1 MPATP
6 PLTGQHIGEAENAIR
21 AVLDALLAETETTFH
36 QWVALRVLAA
46 TDSGLELEQLVQR
59 MTSGLKVEPSSVLAA
74 VGQLDAGGLVTVR
87 DEDVEVVEV
96 VGLTDAG
103 RARHR
108 RIQDGVDRITRQL
121 YGDLPVDDL
130 VTTRRVLAI
139 VTERANAV
147 FAG

>member
-1 MPATP
+1 MPDAP
-6 PLTGQHIGEAENAIR
+6 PLTGQHIGETENAIR
-21 AVLDALLAETETTFH
+21 AVLDALLAETSTTFH

-46 TDSGLELEQLVQR
+46 TDSGLERDQLVAR
-59 MTSGLKVEPSSVLAA
+59 MTSGLKVEPAA
-74 VGQLDAGGLVTVR
+74 VLTALGQLEAEELVTVA
-87 DEDVEVVEV
+87 EIVA
-96 VGLTDAG
+96 LTDAG

-108 RIQDGVDRITRQL
+108 RIQDGIDRITRQL

-147 FAG
+147 LAG

>member
-46 TDSGLELEQLVQR
+46 TDSGLELEQLLQR

-74 VGQLDAGGLVTVR
+74 VGQLDAEGLVTVR
-87 DEDVEVVEV
+87 GEDVEVVA
-96 VGLTDAG
+96 LTDAG

-147 FAG
+147 LAG

>member
-1 MPATP
+1 MPEAP
-6 PLTGQHIGEAENAIR
+6 PLTGQHIGETENAIR
-21 AVLDALLAETETTFH
+21 AVLDALLAETSTTFH

-46 TDSGLELEQLVQR
+46 TDSGLERDQLVAR
-59 MTSGLKVEPSSVLAA
+59 MTSGLKVEPAA
-74 VGQLDAGGLVTVR
+74 VLTALGQLEAEELVTVA
-87 DEDVEVVEV
+87 EIVA
-96 VGLTDAG
+96 LTDAG

-108 RIQDGVDRITRQL
+108 RIQDGIDRITRQL

-147 FAG
+147 LAG

>member
-1 MPATP
+1 MPETP

-21 AVLDALLAETETTFH
+21 AVLDALLAESETSFH

-46 TDSGLELEQLVQR
+46 TDSGLELEQLVSR
-59 MTSGLKVEPSSVLAA
+59 MTSGLKVERASVLAA
-74 VGQLDAGGLVTVR
+74 VGQLQAGESVVVADDGDR
-87 DEDVEVVEV
+87 REVVA
-96 VGLTDAG
+96 LTDAG

-108 RIQDGVDRITRQL
+108 RIQDGVDRITRRL

-147 FAG
+147 LAG

>member
-1 MPATP
+1 MPETP
-6 PLTGQHIGEAENAIR
+6 PLTGQHIGETENAIR
-21 AVLDALLAETETTFH
+21 AVLDALLAETGTTFH

-46 TDSGLELEQLVQR
+46 TDSGVESEQLVAR
-59 MTSGLKVEPSSVLAA
+59 MTSGLKVEPAA
-74 VGQLDAGGLVTVR
+74 VLTAIGQLEAEALVSAA
-87 DEDVEVVEV
+87 EVVA
-96 VGLTDAG
+96 LTDAG

-108 RIQDGVDRITRQL
+108 RIQDGVDRITRRL

-147 FAG
+147 LAG

>member
-1 MPATP
+1 MPEAP
-6 PLTGQHIGEAENAIR
+6 PLTGQHIGETENAIR
-21 AVLDALLAETETTFH
+21 AVLDALLAESETTFH

-46 TDSGLELEQLVQR
+46 TDSGLEREQLVAR
-59 MTSGLKVEPSSVLAA
+59 MTSGLKVEPPSVLDAI
-74 VGQLDAGGLVTVR
+74 GQLEAAELVSAA
-87 DEDVEVVEV
+87 EVVA
-96 VGLTDAG
+96 LTDAG

-147 FAG
+147 LAR

>member
-1 MPATP
+1 MPEIP

-21 AVLDALLAETETTFH
+21 AVLDALLAETGTTFH

-46 TDSGLELEQLVQR
+46 TDSGLEPEQLVAR
-59 MTSGLKVEPSSVLAA
+59 MTSGLKVEPSSVLHAI
-74 VGQLDAGGLVTVR
+74 GQLEAEELVSTA
-87 DEDVEVVEV
+87 EVVA
-96 VGLTDAG
+96 LTDAG

-108 RIQDGVDRITRQL
+108 RIQEGVDRITRRL

-147 FAG
+147 LAG

>member
-1 MPATP
+1 MPEIP
-6 PLTGQHIGEAENAIR
+6 PLTGQHIGAAENAIR
-21 AVLDALLAETETTFH
+21 AVLDALLSETETTFH

-46 TDSGLELEQLVQR
+46 ADSGLEPEQLVAL
-59 MTSGLKVEPSSVLAA
+59 MTSGLKVAPSSVLHAIEQLEAA
-74 VGQLDAGGLVTVR
+74 ELVSVA
-87 DEDVEVVEV
+87 EVVA
-96 VGLTDAG
+96 LTDAG

-108 RIQDGVDRITRQL
+108 RIQDGVDRITRRL

-147 FAG
+147 LAG

>member
-1 MPATP
+1 MPETP
-6 PLTGQHIGEAENAIR
+6 PLTGQQIGEAENAIR

-46 TDSGLELEQLVQR
+46 TESGLELEQLVRR
-59 MTSGLKVEPSSVLAA
+59 MTSGLKVERPSVLAA
-74 VGQLDAGGLVTVR
+74 VGQLDAEELVTVADNGDR
-87 DEDVEVVEV
+87 NEVVA
-96 VGLTDAG
+96 LTDTG

-108 RIQDGVDRITRQL
+108 RIQGGVDRITRQL

-147 FAG
+147 LAG

>member
-21 AVLDALLAETETTFH
+21 AVLDALLAETSTTFH

-46 TDSGLELEQLVQR
+46 TDSGLERDQLVAR
-59 MTSGLKVEPSSVLAA
+59 MTSGLKVEPAA
-74 VGQLDAGGLVTVR
+74 VLTALGQLEAEELVTVA
-87 DEDVEVVEV
+87 EIVA
-96 VGLTDAG
+96 LTDAG

-108 RIQDGVDRITRQL
+108 RIQDGIDRITRQL

-147 FAG
+147 LAG

>member
-1 MPATP
+1 MPDTP

-36 QWVALRVLAA
+36 QWVALRVLA
-46 TDSGLELEQLVQR
+46 DSGLELEQLVAR
-59 MTSGLKVEPSSVLAA
+59 MTSGLKVEPSAVLAA
-74 VGQLDAGGLVTVR
+74 VGQLEAAELVSIAGDGAR
-87 DEDVEVVEV
+87 HEVVA
-96 VGLTDAG
+96 LTDAG

-108 RIQDGVDRITRQL
+108 RIQDGVDRITRRL

-130 VTTRRVLAI
+130 VTTRRVLGI

-147 FAG
+147 LAR

>member
-1 MPATP
+1 MPETP

-21 AVLDALLAETETTFH
+21 AVLDALLAETGTSFH

-46 TDSGLELEQLVQR
+46 TDSGIELEQLVQR

-74 VGQLDAGGLVTVR
+74 VGQLDAEELVTVA
-87 DEDVEVVEV
+87 EVVA
-96 VGLTDAG
+96 LTDAG
-103 RARHR
+103 RGRHR
-108 RIQDGVDRITRQL
+108 RIQDGVDRITRRL

-139 VTERANAV
+139 VTERANGV
-147 FAG
+147 LAG

>member
-1 MPATP
+1 MPEAP
-6 PLTGQHIGEAENAIR
+6 PLTGQHIGETENAIR
-21 AVLDALLAETETTFH
+21 AVLDALLAETSTTFH

-46 TDSGLELEQLVQR
+46 TDSGLERDQLVAR
-59 MTSGLKVEPSSVLAA
+59 MTSGLKVEPAA
-74 VGQLDAGGLVTVR
+74 VLTALGQLEAEELVTVA
-87 DEDVEVVEV
+87 EIVA
-96 VGLTDAG
+96 LTDAG

-108 RIQDGVDRITRQL
+108 RIQHGVDRITRQL

-147 FAG
+147 LAG

>member
-1 MPATP
+1 MPEAP
-6 PLTGQHIGEAENAIR
+6 PLTGQHIGETENAIR
-21 AVLDALLAETETTFH
+21 AVLDALLAETSTTFH

-46 TDSGLELEQLVQR
+46 TDSGLERDQLVAR
-59 MTSGLKVEPSSVLAA
+59 MTSGLKVEPAA
-74 VGQLDAGGLVTVR
+74 VLTALGLLEAEELVTVA
-87 DEDVEVVEV
+87 EIVA
-96 VGLTDAG
+96 LTDAG

-108 RIQDGVDRITRQL
+108 RIQNGVDRITRQL

-147 FAG
+147 LAG

>member
-1 MPATP
+1 MPEAP
-6 PLTGQHIGEAENAIR
+6 PLTGQHIGETENAIR
-21 AVLDALLAETETTFH
+21 AVLDALLAETSTTFH

-46 TDSGLELEQLVQR
+46 TDSGLERDQLVAR
-59 MTSGLKVEPSSVLAA
+59 MTSGLKVEPAA
-74 VGQLDAGGLVTVR
+74 VLTALGLLEAEELVTDAEIVA
-87 DEDVEVVEV
+87 
-96 VGLTDAG
+96 LTDAG

-108 RIQDGVDRITRQL
+108 RIQNGVDRITRQL

-147 FAG
+147 LAG